1 MTPALPNTGYFAD
14 NKVFDAHGD
23 ALESV
28 VNPATESVL
37 AEVAVASLADLDAVL
52 TSARTA
58 VDDGAWSRLTPI
70 ERSQALYRLHDVLA
84 ADHDRILDI
93 VVAETGCP
101 ITTARGHQVGLPI
114 RHLQY
119 WAEAARRPE
128 LIAKAPIVTRR
139 PGSGGSLGSWVVRRE
154 PYGVVAAITPYN
166 YPFHQNIMKVG
177 PALAAGNSIVLKPSP
192 FTPLSAFVIA
202 EAAQQAELPPG
213 ALTVVTGGADIGDA
227 LCSDPRV
234 DLVSFTGSDVV
245 GAHIAQRVASRMIP
259 VILELGGKS
268 ALIVCDDADL
278 ALAATAGAKSVTY
291 HAGQG
296 CVHTTRHL
304 VDRRIRDEYIEQV
317 RALIGEVVVGDP
329 TDPMTGMGPLI
340 RPAAVERVAGY
351 VDEARDHGAIL
362 VVGGSRGTYDRGYF
376 YEPTV
381 LSDVDNGSRIAQE
394 EVFGPVAV
402 VIDTADDD
410 EAVQLTND
418 SRYGLGGHVV
428 SRDTARAFD
437 IACRLR
443 SGSIDINGG
452 PGYTNPDVPFGGY
465 KLSGL
470 GRENGDEGL
479 SEYTQ
484 LKTIKYHAG

>member
-1 MTPALPNTGYFAD
+1 MTPLLPKTGYFAD
-14 NKVFDAHGD
+14 NKVFEAHGD
-23 ALESV
+23 TLQSV
-28 VNPATESVL
+28 VNPATEAVL
-37 AEVAVASLADLDAVL
+37 ADVAVASLADLDAVL
-52 TSARTA
+52 DSARTA
-58 VDDGAWSRLTPI
+58 ADDGAWSRLPPI

-101 ITTARGHQVGLPI
+101 ISTARGHQVGLPI
-114 RHLQY
+114 RHLGY

-128 LIAKAPIVTRR
+128 LIAKPPIVTRR
-139 PGSGGSLGSWVVRRE
+139 PDGGGLLGSWVVRRE

-166 YPFHQNIMKVG
+166 YPFHQNVMKIG
-177 PALAAGNSIVLKPSP
+177 PALAAGNSVVLKPSP
-192 FTPLSAFVIA
+192 YTPLSAFVIA
-202 EAAQQAELPPG
+202 EAAQQADLPPG

-227 LCSDPRV
+227 LCSDPRI

-245 GAHIAQRVASRMIP
+245 GAHIAQRVAPRMIP

-278 ALAATAGAKSVTY
+278 GLAATAGAKSVTY

-296 CVHTTRHL
+296 CVHTTSHL
-304 VDRRIRDEYIEQV
+304 VDRRVRDEYVE
-317 RALIGEVVVGDP
+317 RLTALVADVVVGDP

-340 RPAAVERVAGY
+340 RPAAVQRVAGY
-351 VDEARDHGAIL
+351 VDEAREHGATV
-362 VVGGSRGTYDRGYF
+362 VVGGSRGTHDTGY
-376 YEPTV
+376 YYQPTV
-381 LSDVDNGSRIAQE
+381 LSDVDNGSRVAQD
-394 EVFGPVAV
+394 EVFGPVVV
-402 VIDTADDD
+402 VIDTDGDD
-410 EAVQLTND
+410 EAVHLANE

-428 SRDTARAFD
+428 SRDAARAFE

-443 SGSIDINGG
+443 TGSIDINGG

-479 SEYTQ
+479 GEYTQ